1 MVAGGQIDGRIPWP
15 IIPLMRCRSSLLACL
30 ILASAIV
37 LGADAAADD
46 VVLFD
51 LEGRRVDPWQ
61 VHPGAVSVFIFTA
74 TECPISNRYAP
85 EIARIHRLFEPRGVA
100 FWLVYAD
107 GRETPPGIR
116 DHVESFGYP
125 LAALRDPDHTLVSL
139 TGVTVTPEVA
149 VFDTDRSLRYRGRID
164 DRYVAF
170 GKSRPRPTVRDLS
183 GALDALLDGRPVAE
197 AETMAIGCYIPPPA
211 R

>member
-1 MVAGGQIDGRIPWP
+1 MAYNPS
-15 IIPLMRCRSSLLACL
+15 MRRGFSLLACVT
-30 ILASAIV
+30 LASVIV
-37 LGADAAADD
+37 MAAGAAADD

-61 VHPGAVSVFIFTA
+61 ARPGAVSVFVFTA

-107 GRETPPGIR
+107 GRDTPPGIR

-125 LAALRDPDHTLVSL
+125 LEALRDPDHTLVRL

-149 VFDTDRSLRYRGRID
+149 VFAADRTLRYRGRID

-170 GKSRPRPTVRDLS
+170 GKSRPRPTSRDLS
-183 GALDALLDGRPVAE
+183 GALDALLEGRPVAE